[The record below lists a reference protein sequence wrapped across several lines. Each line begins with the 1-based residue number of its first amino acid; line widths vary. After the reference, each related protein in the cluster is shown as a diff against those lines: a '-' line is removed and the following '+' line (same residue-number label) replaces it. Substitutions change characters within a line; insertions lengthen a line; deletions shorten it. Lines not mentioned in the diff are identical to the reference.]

1 MSAQRTRVI
10 SRLLIANRGEVAVRI
25 ARTCR
30 KLGIETVAV
39 YSDAD
44 RRALH
49 VLECDRAVHIG
60 GSQTGESYL
69 RIDAIIRAAKES
81 GSDALHPGY
90 GLLSENPAL
99 AEACVEAGV
108 LFVGPP
114 PEAIRLMGD
123 KAAARKLAGEHG
135 IPVVPGY
142 QGADQA
148 PADLVKRADKI
159 GFPVMIKA
167 VAGGGGRGMRL
178 VDKHS
183 GFERAAEGARREAE
197 RAFGNGD
204 LILEK
209 AITGGRHVE
218 VQILADVQGSTVHL
232 GERDCSVQRRHQKVI
247 EESPSPAVDER
258 LRDEMCA
265 AAVRLAKAVNYTNAG
280 TVEFMLGEDGSFYF
294 LEMNTRLQVEHGVTE
309 LRTGTDIVALQLA
322 IAAGEKL
329 PFTQKQLTFNGHA
342 IECRVYAEDPLKNY
356 LPSPGPVA
364 LLRIPEGQQ
373 VRNDVGTYEG
383 DTISTYYDPMIAK
396 LLAWGS
402 TRSEAIDRIQ
412 QALAEYRVEG
422 VKTNLP
428 LLRTVIAHPVFRAGN
443 VTTEFLDRQLSS
455 EIIAAVAADNVY
467 LAAFGFAVLDT
478 DDEDPWRAAGPLRAG
493 GTARLDLTHSGLL
506 HQVEGQRQ
514 PGSTSD
520 WLVSVDGR
528 ERRVSFSRAAGDRII
543 MTNGQESLSSR
554 VHFTESGIAV
564 TQANRTYVLSWGF
577 GEHQRGPTESHRA
590 QALTAPMPALVLKVL
605 VKAGQ
610 KVKAHQPLVVLEAMK
625 MEHSIEAP
633 HDGTIKV
640 VHCREGGRVAEGD
653 LLVEMQQERA

>member
-1 MSAQRTRVI
+1 
-10 SRLLIANRGEVAVRI
+10 
-25 ARTCR
+25 
-30 KLGIETVAV
+30 
-39 YSDAD
+39 
-44 RRALH
+44 
-49 VLECDRAVHIG
+49 
-60 GSQTGESYL
+60 
-69 RIDAIIRAAKES
+69 
-81 GSDALHPGY
+81 
-90 GLLSENPAL
+90 
-99 AEACVEAGV
+99 
-108 LFVGPP
+108 
-114 PEAIRLMGD
+114 
-123 KAAARKLAGEHG
+123 
-135 IPVVPGY
+135 
-142 QGADQA
+142 
-148 PADLVKRADKI
+148 
-159 GFPVMIKA
+159 
-167 VAGGGGRGMRL
+167 
-178 VDKHS
+178 
-183 GFERAAEGARREAE
+183 
-197 RAFGNGD
+197 
-204 LILEK
+204 
-209 AITGGRHVE
+209 
-218 VQILADVQGSTVHL
+218 
-232 GERDCSVQRRHQKVI
+232 
-247 EESPSPAVDER
+247 
-258 LRDEMCA
+258 
-265 AAVRLAKAVNYTNAG
+265 
-280 TVEFMLGEDGSFYF
+280 
-294 LEMNTRLQVEHGVTE
+294 
-309 LRTGTDIVALQLA
+309 
-322 IAAGEKL
+322 
-329 PFTQKQLTFNGHA
+329 
-342 IECRVYAEDPLKNY
+342 VYAEDPLKNY
-356 LPSPGPVA
+356 LPSPGPIA

-467 LAAFGFAVLDT
+467 LAAFGFAVLDS
-478 DDEDPWRAAGPLRAG
+478 DDEDSWRAAGPLRAG

-514 PGSTSD
+514 PGSTSE

-543 MTNGQESLSSR
+543 MTKGEESLSSR

-577 GEHQRGPTESHRA
+577 GEHRRGPAESHRA

-610 KVKAHQPLVVLEAMK
+610 KVKAHQALLVLEAMK